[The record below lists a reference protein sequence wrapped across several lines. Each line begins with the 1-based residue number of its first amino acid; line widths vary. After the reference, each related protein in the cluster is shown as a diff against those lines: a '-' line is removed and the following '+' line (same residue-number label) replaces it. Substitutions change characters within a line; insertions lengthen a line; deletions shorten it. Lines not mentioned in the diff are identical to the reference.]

1 MAKCQHCD
9 TPNPEG
15 LFNCPSCGKRAHP
28 PRWSTQFVVRD
39 TPMATAIRKD
49 QIDFGTVSMG
59 DHIKKTKKYN
69 EKERAKKLDKA
80 LWGKS
85 NGNI

>member
-1 MAKCQHCD
+1 MAKCQHCN

-15 LFNCPSCGKRAHP
+15 HFNCRSCGKRAHP

-49 QIDFGTVSMG
+49 LINFREVDMAE
-59 DHIKKTKKYN
+59 HMKKTK
-69 EKERAKKLDKA
+69 EKNDPHVEVDKLFKDK
-80 LWGKS
+80 
-85 NGNI
+85 

>member
-1 MAKCQHCD
+1 MAKCQHCN

-15 LFNCPSCGKRAHP
+15 HFNCRSCGKRAHP

-39 TPMATAIRKD
+39 TPMAEAIRKD
-49 QIDFGTVSMG
+49 QIDFGTVSMD
-59 DHIKKTKKYN
+59 DHIKKTKKNN
-69 EKERAKKLDKA
+69 EKERAKKLDTA
-80 LWGKS
+80 LWGNS